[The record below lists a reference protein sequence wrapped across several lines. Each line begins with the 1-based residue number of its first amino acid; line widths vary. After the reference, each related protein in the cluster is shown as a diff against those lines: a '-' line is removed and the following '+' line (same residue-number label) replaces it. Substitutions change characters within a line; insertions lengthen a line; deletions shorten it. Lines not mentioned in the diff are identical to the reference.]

1 MLLCVEM
8 RVKSTV
14 LYHYFCLAVAIVVI
28 LFKQNQTR
36 QPYVTAGIRNG
47 AANFVPTDVLDV
59 TLAIFRNNLL
69 SICLLVFCEHLKCH
83 IPILCVSPIS

>member
-1 MLLCVEM
+1 M
-8 RVKSTV
+8 
-14 LYHYFCLAVAIVVI
+14 AIVVI

-59 TLAIFRNNLL
+59 TLAIFSRGSDLTTTNV
-69 SICLLVFCEHLKCH
+69 CELVR
-83 IPILCVSPIS
+83 